1 MSGLPSPTL
10 SPAYVLAG
18 IDGTI
23 RARAWELAKTG
34 ACFVVLD
41 VPGGAGRALTL
52 ALNAGSRG
60 RAVFLPGDP
69 TDPMERA
76 AALAECRQCWPPHE
90 PVLLQPA

>member
-1 MSGLPSPTL
+1 MTDPPHPAL

-18 IDGTI
+18 IDGAI
-23 RARAWELAKTG
+23 RARAWELAGTG

-52 ALNAGSRG
+52 ALNTGSRG

-69 TDPMERA
+69 TDPAEQA
-76 AALAECRQCWPPHE
+76 AALAECRQCWPQHE